1 MLGRICYWIFNMS
14 IIATFMGLLVLL
26 IRRFKGIPRRI
37 LVFLWAVPFIRMCIP
52 IGINSRYSLLTLIS
66 KFTTRTVTVSQ
77 PSEKIELSVTNTLM
91 QAESYSPFTFKD
103 NLVSNIFAVAGLIWI
118 IGALAI
124 IIALTILYVG
134 TKREIKDAT
143 PIGKNVFISGKVE
156 SPAVYGIIRPKIILP
171 ESYSERDLTYILQ
184 HERTHIRRADNLWRL
199 LGFMAAAIHWFN
211 PFSWIFLKAFLS
223 DLELA
228 CDESA
233 VARYSTDERKA
244 YATALLDCTQSKS
257 LFVSAFG
264 GAKVR
269 MRIENVLSYKKMTV
283 VSACGFTI
291 LILAIMYTLLTN
303 AG

>member
-1 MLGRICYWIFNMS
+1 MLGRVCYWIFNMS

-26 IRRFKGIPRRI
+26 IRRFKGIPRR
-37 LVFLWAVPFIRMCIP
+37 LMVFLWAVPFIRMCIP
-52 IGINSRYSLLTLIS
+52 LGINSRYSLLTLIS

-77 PSEKIELSVTNTLM
+77 PSEMLELSVTNTIM
-91 QAESYSPFTFKD
+91 QADSYSPFTFKD

-244 YATALLDCTQSKS
+244 YATALLDCTRSKS

-269 MRIENVLSYKKMTV
+269 MRIENVLSYKKMTA

>member
-1 MLGRICYWIFNMS
+1 MS

>member
-26 IRRFKGIPRRI
+26 VRRFKGIPRRI
-37 LVFLWAVPFIRMCIP
+37 LVFLWAVPFLRMCFP
-52 IGINSRYSLLTLIS
+52 LGINSKYSLLTLIS
-66 KFTTRTVTVSQ
+66 KFTTRTVTVSK
-77 PSEKIELSVTNTLM
+77 PSNSIELSATNTLM

-156 SPAVYGIIRPKIILP
+156 SPAVYGIFRPKIILP